1 MPYPN
6 YTPEVVT
13 ARGEE
18 IYQQQI
24 RHKVEPQHKGKF
36 LVLDI
41 ETGDYE
47 IDAEDLEATMRLLAK
62 HPKAIT
68 YGVRIG
74 YPAAYGI
81 TRKYVY
87 TLKSNNSANT
97 LARWRGFLT
106 SPM

>member
-81 TRKYVY
+81 GFIVKPENMF
-87 TLKSNNSANT
+87 TL
-97 LARWRGFLT
+97 
-106 SPM
+106 

>member
-1 MPYPN
+1 MSYSDW
-6 YTPEVVT
+6 TAEEIG

-24 RHKVEPQHKGKF
+24 RDKVNPKYKGMF

-47 IDAEDLEATMRLLAK
+47 IADEDLEATKRLLAK
-62 HPKAIT
+62 NPKAMT

-74 YPAAYGI
+74 YPATHGI
-81 TRKYVY
+81 
-87 TLKSNNSANT
+87 
-97 LARWRGFLT
+97 GF
-106 SPM
+106 SFMEYNVEYDDDNREN

>member
-24 RHKVEPQHKGKF
+24 RHKVEPEHKGKF

-47 IDAEDLEATMRLLAK
+47 IDAEDLEATMRLLSK
-62 HPKAIT
+62 HPKAVT
-68 YGVRIG
+68 VCGSDTQL
-74 YPAAYGI
+74 PMASAL
-81 TRKYVY
+81 
-87 TLKSNNSANT
+87 TLRHIQDDYWKN
-97 LARWRGFLT
+97 
-106 SPM
+106 